1 MGRQDC
7 LGGSDIVYADVPTL
21 DGREVRRLKEL
32 LPAGSRDE
40 IDIGGAPFSQT
51 EVIRCRRLFP
61 WQKKLKISIKSRDW
75 EQFSPNQR
83 STIFLHTIGFHS
95 PSLTRGLD
103 FYAAL
108 AGLGGVSLMVEGFQ
122 KDPVGIAVSG
132 SLGGLAIW
140 QLMKDRN
147 SDRRLLAADA
157 YAVDR
162 LVLRGVSRIEAVEAL
177 GQALHIEARLE
188 GRSGNDVVDVLRY
201 QNLKRLAQRPEDIVL
216 S

>member
-1 MGRQDC
+1 MQDC
-7 LGGSDIVYADVPTL
+7 LGGSKNVYADIPTL
-21 DGREVRRLKEL
+21 DNREVARLKEL
-32 LPAGSRDE
+32 LPASSRDE
-40 IDIGGAPFSQT
+40 IEVIGAPFSQT
-51 EVIRCRRLFP
+51 EVIRARRLFP
-61 WQKKLKISIKSRDW
+61 WQKHLKVSIKVRDW

-83 STIFLHTIGFHS
+83 ATIFLHKVGYFS
-95 PSLTRGLD
+95 PSLTRSLD

-140 QLMKDRN
+140 QLMKDRK

-162 LVLRGVSRIEAVEAL
+162 LVLRGIPRIEAVEAL

-188 GRSGNDVVDVLRY
+188 GRSGNEVVDVLRY
-201 QNLKRLAQRPEDIVL
+201 QNLKRLAQRPAEDIVL
-216 S
+216 N